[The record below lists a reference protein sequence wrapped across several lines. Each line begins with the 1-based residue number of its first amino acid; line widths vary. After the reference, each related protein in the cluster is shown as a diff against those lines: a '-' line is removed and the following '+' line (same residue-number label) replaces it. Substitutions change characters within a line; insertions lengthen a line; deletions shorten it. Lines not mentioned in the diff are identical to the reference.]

1 MQPRSRRAG
10 AARGREVSR
19 SRAVPTRVPSPNGD
33 TSSVTGHCRVPYPRA
48 RHCPSPSWSG
58 AGTWHGKKDTSAQPA
73 PGLRGLRETS
83 PSRVPAWVMPLV
95 FVPSGRAPAPLNA
108 RFPLFLRVVNAK
120 MRIWGL
126 FPFGSCPRGDGDCL
140 WHRQRR
146 FPVTRTREKCRSERG
161 TKKRRGAGGDNGITH
176 RKRRKEKG
184 KRIQTNNNKIKER
197 KAERCARFGS
207 RASPFLL
214 RRPHNDSSPRQ
225 PAEGLRPAAPAPRP
239 VLTPLPHGDPPR
251 TPNPPPQSRLLQG
264 QAERRG
270 PFHSAPQN
278 RDGTAVPSVPP
289 APLSPPAGPGGRLGG
304 LGKGGVTAL
313 RSRR

>member
-48 RHCPSPSWSG
+48 RHCPGTRSVGSRNLAREKGHACTARSRPPWVSRDVSFPSPRVGDATRVRAQRPSP
-58 AGTWHGKKDTSAQPA
+58 GTVKRPFSSFSS
-73 PGLRGLRETS
+73 RCERENEDLS
-83 PSRVPAWVMPLV
+83 
-95 FVPSGRAPAPLNA
+95 
-108 RFPLFLRVVNAK
+108 
-120 MRIWGL
+120 L

-146 FPVTRTREKCRSERG
+146 FPVTRTWEKCRSERG

-239 VLTPLPHGDPPR
+239 VLTPLPHRDPPR

-264 QAERRG
+264 QVERRG

-304 LGKGGVTAL
+304 LGRGG
-313 RSRR
+313 